1 MELRGSRIL
10 LTGAG
15 SGIGRHLA
23 LQLGRKGANLALV
36 GRNETKLQAAA
47 DEIERNGGRAHV
59 FVFDIAREEGQAEL
73 VDQVREVLGGID
85 MLVNNAGVM
94 SFCAFPGQDPADVE
108 RLVKTNVTGPMLL
121 TQAVLPHL
129 LRQNSGKIVNVG
141 STFGT
146 IGFGHFSVYCATKFA
161 MRGFSESLRR
171 ELDHTHIGVTY
182 VAPRA
187 TRTSLNADAV
197 VELNL
202 ETGIA
207 MDEPED
213 VAAII
218 ISAIER
224 DAKDCYIG
232 WPERFFV
239 RLNSLLPRLVDNAL
253 KKNNRI
259 ARGLLNLSQGA
270 GK

>member
-1 MELRGSRIL
+1 MELKGSRVL

-23 LQLGRKGANLALV
+23 LLLAAKGARLALV
-36 GRNETKLQAAA
+36 GRNAPRLEEVA
-47 DEIERNGGRAHV
+47 EE
-59 FVFDIAREEGQAEL
+59 IARSGGEAHPFAFDVSRETGQAEL
-73 VDQVREVLGGID
+73 VEDAIGRLGGLD

-94 SFCAFPGQDPADVE
+94 SFCTFSSQDAEDIG
-108 RLVKTNVTGPMLL
+108 RLVSTNLTGPMLL
-121 TQAVLPHL
+121 TRAVLPHL
-129 LRQNSGKIVNVG
+129 MRQNSGRIVNVG

-171 ELDHTHIGVTY
+171 ELDHTRIGVTY

-187 TRTSLNADAV
+187 TRTALNTDRV
-197 VELNL
+197 VTLNQ
-202 ETGIA
+202 ETGIT

-213 VAAII
+213 VAALIVD
-218 ISAIER
+218 AIARE
-224 DAKDCYIG
+224 AKDSYIG
-232 WPERFFV
+232 WPEKFFA
-239 RLNSLLPRLVDNAL
+239 RLNALFPRLVDQAL

-259 ARGLLNLSQGA
+259 ARGVLNPSEGTW
-270 GK
+270 K

>member
-23 LQLGRKGANLALV
+23 LQLCKRGANLALV
-36 GRNETKLQAAA
+36 GRNEAKLQAAA
-47 DEIERNGGRAHV
+47 DDIEKNGGRAHP
-59 FVFDIAREEGQAEL
+59 FVFDIARDEGQAGL
-73 VDQVREVLGGID
+73 VDQVMERLGGID

-94 SFCAFPGQDPADVE
+94 SFCEFSSQDPVDVE
-108 RLVKTNVTGPMLL
+108 RLVKTNITGPMLL

-171 ELDHTHIGVTY
+171 ELDHTRIGVTY

-202 ETGIA
+202 KTGIA

-218 ISAIER
+218 VSAIER

-232 WPERFFV
+232 WPEKFFV

-253 KKNNRI
+253 KNNNRI
-259 ARGLLNLSQGA
+259 ARGLLNLSQGVR
-270 GK
+270 K